1 MNPRTWLLLPL
12 IAFAALL
19 SSACKDT
26 AKISKTQAS
35 GHVAFLAEIATKDV
49 AEVRTGL
56 PQGAELLSAAWKVDP
71 AVGTDLKAA
80 ADALEIARRKVQDLR
95 LAKSTFFA
103 LADDH
108 GIVIRNDQ
116 EQDRMAGK
124 ALFASFPGL
133 VEASKQ
139 YTETTGSM
147 PEASGVRA
155 PRADGQWVAAAPVK
169 VDGNA
174 RGLYVTGWSW
184 SSYAYHLEF
193 ALRGKIRSELVNKR
207 EENEPLIYVFVL
219 VGSAV
224 YGAPVSP
231 DVSRTALAA
240 ADPLAKAK
248 ATETFTDSIEITG
261 RAYGLAVQRVP
272 ALGQGVGVAVLRS
285 ET

>member
-1 MNPRTWLLLPL
+1 MNRRTCLLIPL
-12 IAFAALL
+12 LALL
-19 SSACKDT
+19 VSACKDT

-35 GHVAFLAEIATKDV
+35 AHVTFLAEIATKDV

-56 PQGAELLSAAWKVDP
+56 PQGAALMAAAWKADP

-80 ADALEIARRKVQDLR
+80 ADALEITRRKVQDLR

-103 LADDH
+103 IADDH
-108 GIVIRNDQ
+108 GVVVRNDQ

-124 ALFASFPGL
+124 ALFASFAGL
-133 VEASKQ
+133 SEARNQ

-155 PRADGQWVAAAPVK
+155 PRTDGQWVAGAPVK
-169 VDGNA
+169 IDGVTK
-174 RGLYVTGWSW
+174 GLYVTGWSW

-193 ALRGKIRSELVNKR
+193 AIRGKIRSELVNKR
-207 EENEPLIYVFVL
+207 EENEPLLYVFVL
-219 VGSAV
+219 VGSAA

-240 ADPLAKAK
+240 ADPLAKTK
-248 ATETFTDSIEITG
+248 GEETFTDTIEITG
-261 RAYGLAVQRVP
+261 RAYGLAVRRVP
-272 ALGQGVGVAVLRS
+272 ALGQGVGIAVLRS